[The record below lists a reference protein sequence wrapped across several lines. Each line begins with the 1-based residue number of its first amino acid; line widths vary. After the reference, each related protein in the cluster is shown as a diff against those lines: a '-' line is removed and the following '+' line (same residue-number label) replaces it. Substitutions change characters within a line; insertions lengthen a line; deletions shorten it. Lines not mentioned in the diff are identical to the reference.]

1 VSVTKNERISNKERR
16 RIMKKDNKDKKAH
29 WRNWSVSNPLRYDGV
44 RPARKNLKG
53 KKEESELIAEQTKAF
68 LERGG
73 EIEVHEQ
80 DFAVY
85 ISKVAYGYQRGGT

>member
-1 VSVTKNERISNKERR
+1 VSGTKNERISNKEST
-16 RIMKKDNKDKKAH
+16 RIMKKDKKAH

-53 KKEESELIAEQTKAF
+53 KKEESELIAEQTRAF
-68 LERGG
+68 LEGGG

-85 ISKVAYGYQRGGT
+85 ISRVAYGYQSGST

>member
-1 VSVTKNERISNKERR
+1 
-16 RIMKKDNKDKKAH
+16 MKKDNKDKKAH

-53 KKEESELIAEQTKAF
+53 KKEESELIAEKTRAF
-68 LERGG
+68 LEGGG

-85 ISKVAYGYQRGGT
+85 ISRVAYGYQSGGT